1 MVEKKEK
8 IEWLKTQ
15 DYLRLSDLK
24 KYWSSIQFPKTFSV
38 WNFVVTYVGI
48 AIYSYLRQ
56 SLIVLSLLPLAILL
70 PSGLKQTV

>member
-24 KYWSSIQFPKTFSV
+24 KYLSNIQFPKTFSV
-38 WNFVVTYVGI
+38 CNFVATYVGI